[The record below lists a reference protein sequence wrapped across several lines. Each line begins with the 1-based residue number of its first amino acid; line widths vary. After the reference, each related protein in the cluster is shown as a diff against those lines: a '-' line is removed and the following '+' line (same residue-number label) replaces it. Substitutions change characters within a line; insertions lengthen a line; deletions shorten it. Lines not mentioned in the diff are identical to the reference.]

1 MFRDI
6 KIKYLRLFS
15 HRIRE
20 IGIISIILIIIFS
33 NGLLFYFQNITE
45 HDLRNSL
52 FEDQKQRQ
60 LDSTKEISQ
69 HIGSD
74 INLVLAMLHG
84 LANSAYLQ
92 QGEMSGHSTKKLVE
106 EQYAQFNNIVDRIF
120 VLNKNSIMTIS
131 LASPG
136 ADTFLGNDFSYRDWV
151 QKTKT
156 SLTPIFSNGFESLG
170 LYRVFITIPVINRQ
184 TNEYNGIVGTSILTE
199 PFFAHYGNIND
210 VSSQSLMALDK
221 NGTLLAFGLNK
232 NLVGQNFFSPIVQ
245 QFIHNN
251 TILNNLTRKLLDGNA
266 GSAVYNYGAGE
277 SIASAYPTIV
287 NGKPLYFIEMVTPT
301 AQIYSKLNNVLSIQQ
316 VRMFSIFAAA
326 STIAIVVLLILLSK
340 WNIILTR
347 EVKRRTK
354 QLEESYDEMQK
365 YLKTVLEE
373 LSRRR

>member
-1 MFRDI
+1 M
-6 KIKYLRLFS
+6 RLFS
-15 HRIRE
+15 YRIRE

-60 LDSTKEISQ
+60 LDSTKESSQ

-84 LANSAYLQ
+84 LANSGYLQ
-92 QGEMSGHSTKKLVE
+92 QGEMSGHNTKKLVE

-210 VSSQSLMALDK
+210 VNSQSLMALDK

-232 NLVGQNFFSPIVQ
+232 TLVGQNFFSPIVQ

-277 SIASAYPTIV
+277 SLASAYPTV
-287 NGKPLYFIEMVTPT
+287 VSGKPLYFIEMVTPT
-301 AQIYSKLNNVLSIQQ
+301 VQIYSKLNNVLSIQQ
-316 VRMFSIFAAA
+316 VRMLSIFAAA

-354 QLEESYDEMQK
+354 ELEDSYDEMQR

-373 LSRRR
+373 LNRR